1 MTLIGAIETPTP
13 KTISPKLQI
22 RRGNHSVRRAG
33 PQVRLIAAFAASM
46 LAGCGLEA
54 SYPEARTPDTS
65 AAQSS
70 VSAPADAP
78 TSAPGAQ
85 PTEQRATMDLPDSE
99 ILRAISRR
107 AVVDITT
114 THRGFTPSLIAVTSC
129 YENLQP
135 DDLEARIYCLQL
147 DTAAWFVESTAPQQW
162 QDMDAASNDY
172 LTDARFY
179 ERRWRETPPLADTP
193 EAAAQRRANLAM
205 LEAAAGAAIREYV
218 ETLMSDEPEK
228 PARVAESA
236 EEVTWPQ

>member
-1 MTLIGAIETPTP
+1 MTLIGEIETALAR
-13 KTISPKLQI
+13 TISPKLQI
-22 RRGNHSVRRAG
+22 RRGNRSVRRAG
-33 PQVRLIAAFAASM
+33 PQVRLVAVFAASM
-46 LAGCGLEA
+46 VAGCGLEA

-78 TSAPGAQ
+78 TSAAGAQ
-85 PTEQRATMDLPDSE
+85 PTEQRATIDLPDPE
-99 ILRAISRR
+99 TLRAISRR

-114 THRGFTPSLIAVTSC
+114 THRGFTPSLIAVMTC
-129 YENLQP
+129 YENLEA

-162 QDMDAASNDY
+162 QDTDAASNDY

-179 ERRWRETPPLADTP
+179 ERRWRETPPLADAP
-193 EAAAQRRANLAM
+193 EAIAQRRANLAR

-218 ETLMSDEPEK
+218 ETLASGEPEK
-228 PARVAESA
+228 PARAASD
-236 EEVTWPQ
+236 EEAMWPQ